1 MPGVLFL
8 CTHNADR
15 SLMAAGWARLLAGGR
30 VQAWSGGSD
39 PEREADP
46 AAVAAMAEVGAD
58 IAQESPRTWTGEMAG
73 AADVVVTMGCG
84 DACPVYPG
92 VRYVDWEVADPA
104 GQDIGRVRAIRDEI
118 GARVRALL
126 AELGVDAPA
135 A

>member
-1 MPGVLFL
+1 
-8 CTHNADR
+8 
-15 SLMAAGWARLLAGGR
+15 
-30 VQAWSGGSD
+30 
-39 PEREADP
+39 
-46 AAVAAMAEVGAD
+46 MAEVGAD
-58 IAQESPRTWTGEMAG
+58 IAQESPRTWTGEMAS

-84 DACPVYPG
+84 DAYPG

>member
-1 MPGVLFL
+1 
-8 CTHNADR
+8 
-15 SLMAAGWARLLAGGR
+15 
-30 VQAWSGGSD
+30 
-39 PEREADP
+39 
-46 AAVAAMAEVGAD
+46 MAEVGAD
-58 IAQESPRTWTGEMAG
+58 IAQESPRTWTGEMAS
-73 AADVVVTMGCG
+73 AADVVVTTGCG

-118 GARVRALL
+118 EARVRALL